1 MQYSPTSTIFW
12 ASVVGDLK
20 EWREVNQRKKAK
32 SQIPSLVHVRNK
44 EEHLQAKNKRD
55 GFWFSVGLG
64 KEPTF
69 RCAQDIHDL

>member
-55 GFWFSVGLG
+55 GFLVFCGSGEGAHVQMCTGH
-64 KEPTF
+64 P
-69 RCAQDIHDL
+69 